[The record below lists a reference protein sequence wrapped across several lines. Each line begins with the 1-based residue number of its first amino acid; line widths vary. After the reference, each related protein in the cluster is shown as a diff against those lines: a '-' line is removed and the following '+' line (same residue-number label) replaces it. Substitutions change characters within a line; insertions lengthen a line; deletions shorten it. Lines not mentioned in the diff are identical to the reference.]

1 MSTRP
6 SILLIDDDRELCQLL
21 ATYLSE
27 EGFALEARH
36 DYASGLE
43 RTRSDTHAMAV
54 LDVMLEGRSGLDLLR
69 ELRTFSDLP
78 VLMLTARGNDID
90 RIVGLEMGADDY
102 LAKPFN
108 PRELVARIRAILRR
122 PVSMRRIRVISEGEL
137 TIDVAARSVTM
148 DGVEI
153 EVTTTEFAL
162 LEILVRHAGTV
173 VSRETLSR
181 AVLDRSFSPFDRS
194 LDVHVSHLRK
204 KLADRSP
211 HLRIKTVRNHGY
223 LYVVERA

>member
-43 RTRSDTHAMAV
+43 RTRSDRHAMAV

-162 LEILVRHAGTV
+162 LEILVRHAGSDKAAFTGA
-173 VSRETLSR
+173 R
-181 AVLDRSFSPFDRS
+181 
-194 LDVHVSHLRK
+194 
-204 KLADRSP
+204 
-211 HLRIKTVRNHGY
+211 
-223 LYVVERA
+223 